1 MSKFFYNDLFKSVE
15 CNTDIVCDGT
25 EPDKVDSLSYQSVER
40 SVQNF
45 IASGRAVSSLR
56 QVTAGESDTVKQS
69 LDDAFNHKMTVFDRN
84 PYGPDIAEVSM
95 AQKALDAKAKKVE
108 DDYKLSQKV
117 EDAKSKAAKG
127 SGETVAGGVPGSESD
142 S

>member
-1 MSKFFYNDLFKSVE
+1 M
-15 CNTDIVCDGT
+15 
-25 EPDKVDSLSYQSVER
+25 KVYYSDFGRDVKCELTPFEDVVDRVDALSYQSVER

-56 QVTAGESDTVKQS
+56 QIASGESDVVRQS
-69 LDDAFNHKMTVFDRN
+69 LDDAFDHEMTVFDRN
-84 PYGPDIAEVSM
+84 IYGPDIAEVSM

-108 DDYKLSQKV
+108 DDYKLAQKV
-117 EDAKSKAAKG
+117 EEAKSKASKG
-127 SGETVAGGVPGSESD
+127 SGDTGANGVPVSESD